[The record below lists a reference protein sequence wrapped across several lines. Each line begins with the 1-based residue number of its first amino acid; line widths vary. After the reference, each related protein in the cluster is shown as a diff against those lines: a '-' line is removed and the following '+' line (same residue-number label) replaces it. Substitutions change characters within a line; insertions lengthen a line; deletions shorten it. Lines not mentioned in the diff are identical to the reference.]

1 MLTHRPPLDQTSGG
15 SSGGTSGGSSVT
27 SRPASTGSLVTSVFT
42 TSSAG
47 SVQVITT
54 VSTALPGSTGTSDSS
69 SDANPTV
76 LDGNDGLSSGAKAG
90 IGVGAAIGGLLLL
103 GGLGFAIFKM
113 GRRSAD
119 HGKKESA
126 EDGAAAGKPGE
137 DDNSKDGDEAAAAAA
152 AQKLADA
159 EEGGGVAELQAPD
172 KVHEAPDYRT
182 RLEAPGRN
190 EFVSELD
197 ATGGSFVIPPTSR
210 PTTSATG
217 EPRGSADKAAG
228 EARGSEEE
236 AAKKDGDA
244 PSATEGAERASTT
257 SGPPQSVRYETP
269 DDIGRQADK

>member
-1 MLTHRPPLDQTSGG
+1 MLDGSGG
-15 SSGGTSGGSSVT
+15 L
-27 SRPASTGSLVTSVFT
+27 ST
-42 TSSAG
+42 
-47 SVQVITT
+47 
-54 VSTALPGSTGTSDSS
+54 
-69 SDANPTV
+69 
-76 LDGNDGLSSGAKAG
+76 GAKAG

-119 HGKKESA
+119 HNKKET
-126 EDGAAAGKPGE
+126 EDGAAAGKPTE

-152 AQKLADA
+152 AQKLAAA

-217 EPRGSADKAAG
+217 EPGGSTDKAAG
-228 EARGSEEE
+228 EAKGNEGEE
-236 AAKKDGDA
+236 ATATTKKDGDA
-244 PSATEGAERASTT
+244 PSAAAEGAERASTS
-257 SGPPQSVRYETP
+257 SGPTQSVRYETP
-269 DDIGRQADK
+269 DDIGRQPDK